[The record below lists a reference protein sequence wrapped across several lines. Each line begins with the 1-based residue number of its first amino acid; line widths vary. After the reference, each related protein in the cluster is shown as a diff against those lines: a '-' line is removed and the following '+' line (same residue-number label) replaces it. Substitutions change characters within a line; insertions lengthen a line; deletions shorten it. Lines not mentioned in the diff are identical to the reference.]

1 MHYHIDKTAAQSA
14 YLQLYHQLRRDIV
27 SGVYPL
33 GTKMPSKRLI
43 ATETGV
49 SVITVEH
56 ALAILCDEGYLESR
70 ERSGFFVSFAA
81 ADCFPV
87 SETETERRTT
97 VSHGTEDEFPFPS
110 LAKTMRRVLSEYG
123 ESILVK
129 SPNNGCAELR
139 GTIAAYLSRSR
150 GISVQPG
157 QIVIGSGAE
166 YLYGLIVQLLGRE
179 RAFALED
186 PSYDKIRRV
195 YQAHG
200 VTCEMLRLGSDGIR
214 SDELT
219 RASATVLHVTPFHS
233 FPSQVTAS
241 AGKRREYLRWA
252 EERGGYIVED
262 DFDSEFSVSSKSED
276 TLFALEPERSVI
288 YMNTF
293 SKTLAPGLR
302 VGYLLGP
309 SEVVAK
315 AVVGLQTSTVHTNIW
330 AQMLT
335 YRFLTTVDFDEHL
348 KRLREI
354 YRHKCDLMLEGL
366 SAELPDFIEFTH
378 PEGGLFIW
386 ATLPDKYDM
395 NAFCKG
401 AVERKVAVVP
411 GNAFTADEHAVSH
424 SFRLNYST
432 PTDEQIEKGVKI
444 LGAAARE
451 LLK

>member
-179 RAFALED
+179 RVFALED

-233 FPSQVTAS
+233 FPSQCAYPPCI
-241 AGKRREYLRWA
+241 AALL
-252 EERGGYIVED
+252 
-262 DFDSEFSVSSKSED
+262 SK
-276 TLFALEPERSVI
+276 
-288 YMNTF
+288 N
-293 SKTLAPGLR
+293 
-302 VGYLLGP
+302 P
-309 SEVVAK
+309 SD
-315 AVVGLQTSTVHTNIW
+315 
-330 AQMLT
+330 
-335 YRFLTTVDFDEHL
+335 R
-348 KRLREI
+348 
-354 YRHKCDLMLEGL
+354 
-366 SAELPDFIEFTH
+366 
-378 PEGGLFIW
+378 
-386 ATLPDKYDM
+386 
-395 NAFCKG
+395 
-401 AVERKVAVVP
+401 
-411 GNAFTADEHAVSH
+411 
-424 SFRLNYST
+424 
-432 PTDEQIEKGVKI
+432 
-444 LGAAARE
+444 
-451 LLK
+451 